1 MKEAALVKP
10 KKEANLT
17 SLIVGVVC
25 IIMGVAAGISLHEIA
40 SRLSGW
46 QDAGYVLVA
55 GIFIALTAAILNQIL
70 SFFFDD

>member
-1 MKEAALVKP
+1 MKTKN
-10 KKEANLT
+10 EANFT
-17 SLIVGVVC
+17 SLIVGGVC
-25 IIMGVAAGISLHEIA
+25 ILMGAAAGISLHEIV